1 MNEGVTHEK
10 TTQRSWSNDIDLFI
24 NQNLFGLKSDNRSK
38 ASVERNSSGNPGR
51 SFLIIVQMNMWINSL
66 STFFL
71 ATAKLTTP
79 ISQTPSLCPEKKKKI
94 KFSHKFNSPVACILI
109 SYSTVLVQ
117 VDGASI
123 LVLFLPSPLG
133 KNILWPIDD
142 RLSTF

>member
-79 ISQTPSLCPEKKKKI
+79 ISQTPSLCPEKK
-94 KFSHKFNSPVACILI
+94 N
-109 SYSTVLVQ
+109 
-117 VDGASI
+117 
-123 LVLFLPSPLG
+123 
-133 KNILWPIDD
+133 
-142 RLSTF
+142 